1 MFHFVQPAA
10 FESTAVPFSAMP
22 CEFDPRRHHRSA
34 TSASSPFGA
43 TLATSAPAGFDS
55 FEEYDEYRSRQEL
68 EALIRGQEQRRQRE
82 AAVLLARRRQEAEQI
97 RQQALLRAQQ
107 EQQQRAKYQAL
118 LEQQAAQLEHLRQQE
133 EMKLRTKREIE
144 RRQAIQKAQQLQ
156 QKQQKQQQQ
165 QHPLLNSLDSTTP
178 PGCPARRRRQPLEHS
193 TGLRRN
199 HQAEVQHPFA
209 PLFRMLFD
217 SGEDEQDQDQNPSS
231 TPSAQTPESTKQQVE
246 TTQAPPAASAPV
258 AQPLAS
264 TEPQVAVSAD
274 KDQEAPVDSLED
286 VLGSLFKS
294 LFGVDVK
301 ANEQREAKAALET
314 QAPTAKRES
323 SSTAPMAAAEKNIQV
338 PIESSSV
345 DAQTLDPVEVRIE
358 ATQENL
364 VASAEQESAAEKLQ
378 RHYQAHLQRRKA
390 LATLSS
396 LSAQFEARRSS
407 FAVPQ
412 ALEFQ
417 PSPPPS
423 EHPDSTSN
431 EVAPKLAYKSSNA
444 PFLAYEDFLVNLLS
458 KIDEVQS
465 GGDRTI
471 KSARKSLVKDVEA
484 ELKTLDQ
491 ARDEAWEKVSSQHQ
505 HEKISDGDDHENE
518 TLKSL
523 IPASEETTATG
534 AAARPT
540 EVATATSEIAHAEAS
555 SIAEDAPAPTPASAP
570 ETEPAQSNEDK
581 PKVEQDDEATTST
594 EKAAQVT
601 DSEPVFEVAAQ
612 PPVVSTPTPE
622 PVPLTPEALAKLSS
636 HAERRRRHPEDDDN
650 SSSSTTTLLES
661 SLEIEEALGAIL
673 AQARKLGEQVERM
686 EHAEV

>member
-1 MFHFVQPAA
+1 MFHFVQPAT

-22 CEFDPRRHHRSA
+22 SAFDPGHHPRSA
-34 TSASSPFGA
+34 TSVSSPFGA
-43 TLATSAPAGFDS
+43 TFATSAPAGFDL

-82 AAVLLARRRQEAEQI
+82 AAVLLARRRQQEAEQI
-97 RQQALLRAQQ
+97 RQQALLCAQQ

-133 EMKLRTKREIE
+133 EMKLRAKREIE
-144 RRQAIQKAQQLQ
+144 RRQAIQKDQQM
-156 QKQQKQQQQ
+156 QQKQQQQ
-165 QHPLLNSLDSTTP
+165 QQQQQHCLRNSLDSTTP
-178 PGCPARRRRQPLEHS
+178 PGCPARRGRQPLEHL
-193 TGLRRN
+193 TGLHRN

-217 SGEDEQDQDQNPSS
+217 SGEVERDQDQHLSS
-231 TPSAQTPESTKQQVE
+231 APSAQTPESTKQQVE
-246 TTQAPPAASAPV
+246 ATKAPPAASAPV
-258 AQPLAS
+258 AQPPAL
-264 TEPQVAVSAD
+264 TEPKAAASAN

-294 LFGVDVK
+294 LFGVDMK
-301 ANEQREAKAALET
+301 ANEQRKAEAPVET

-323 SSTAPMAAAEKNIQV
+323 SSTAPTVDAEKNIQV
-338 PIESSSV
+338 PIESSV

-358 ATQENL
+358 ATQENS

-396 LSAQFEARRSS
+396 LSAQLEARRSS

-444 PFLAYEDFLVNLLS
+444 SFLAYEDFLVNLLS

-465 GGDRTI
+465 GGDRTV

-505 HEKISDGDDHENE
+505 HEKISDVDDHDNE

-540 EVATATSEIAHAEAS
+540 EVATATSESAHAESS

-570 ETEPAQSNEDK
+570 ETEPAQSNKDK

-601 DSEPVFEVAAQ
+601 DPVSDVAAQ

-622 PVPLTPEALAKLSS
+622 PVRLTPEALAKLSS
-636 HAERRRRHPEDDDN
+636 HAERRRRHQEDDDN
-650 SSSSTTTLLES
+650 SSASTTTLLES

-673 AQARKLGEQVERM
+673 TQARKLGEQVERM